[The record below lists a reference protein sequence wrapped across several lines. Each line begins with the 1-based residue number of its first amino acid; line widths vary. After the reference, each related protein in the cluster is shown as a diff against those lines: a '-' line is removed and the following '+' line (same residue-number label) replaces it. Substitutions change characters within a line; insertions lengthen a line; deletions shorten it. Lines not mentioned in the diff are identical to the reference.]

1 MADMHSGRDDPIVI
15 IGMAV
20 EVPGGIESLAEFWS
34 ALAESKELI
43 GPFPRDRDWPV
54 DQLLTLHH
62 NEGWSPV
69 RDAGG
74 FLTGAADFDPG
85 FFGVTPREAVAM
97 DPQQR
102 VAMRVAWRAVED
114 AGLNPATVDGSAGG
128 CWMGV
133 SVLEYGPLM
142 ATVSEHSGYRLTG
155 SALSAVAGRVSHSLG
170 LSGPSV
176 SVDTSCAASLTA
188 VHQAAAA
195 LRANE
200 CEWAVAGGVC
210 VMGSP
215 GMFVEFSKNNA
226 LSSDGHCRPYSAD
239 TTGTLWG
246 EGAGVVVLEKESRAL
261 REGHRIYGR
270 LLGSRVNHN
279 GRGGPL
285 AVPSAEGQQRLIE
298 ETLAVA
304 GVAADSIALIEGHGT
319 GTPVGDPLELAA
331 LVAVYGAPDRA
342 DGGAVLGSVKSN
354 TGHTQAA
361 AGVLGLIKVLL
372 CGRYGHT
379 VASLWSDNPSAAV
392 DWEATSLRLAGKFAP
407 WEAVDG
413 VRRAAV
419 SAFGISGTNV
429 HAVVEIADRQGALH
443 V

>member
-1 MADMHSGRDDPIVI
+1 MAEIHSASDDPIVVV
-15 IGMAV
+15 GMAV
-20 EVPGGIESLAEFWS
+20 EAPGGIESLSDFWS
-34 ALAESKELI
+34 ALAESRELI
-43 GPFPRDRDWPV
+43 GPLPRDRDWPIE
-54 DQLLTLHH
+54 QLLTLHH
-62 NEGWSPV
+62 NEGWSAV
-69 RDAGG
+69 GDAGG

-85 FFGVTPREAVAM
+85 FFGISPREAVAM

-114 AGLNPATVDGSAGG
+114 AGENPATVDGDDAG

-142 ATVSEHSGYRLTG
+142 ATAGEHSGYRLTG
-155 SALSAVAGRVSHSLG
+155 SALSAVSGRVSHSLG
-170 LSGPSV
+170 LTGPSV
-176 SVDTSCAASLTA
+176 SVDTSCASSLTA
-188 VHQAAAA
+188 IHQAAAA
-195 LRANE
+195 IRAGE

-226 LSSDGHCRPYSAD
+226 LSKDGHCRPYSAD

-246 EGAGVVVLEKESRAL
+246 EGAGVVMLERESRAL

-279 GRGGPL
+279 GKGGPL
-285 AVPSAEGQQRLIE
+285 AVPSAERQQRLLIDA
-298 ETLAVA
+298 LAAA
-304 GVAADSIALIEGHGT
+304 GVSADSVGLVEGHGT
-319 GTPVGDPLELAA
+319 GTPVGDPLELSA
-331 LVAVYGAPDRA
+331 LSAVYGALDRA

-379 VASLWSDNPSAAV
+379 VASLWSDNPSTAI
-392 DWEATSLRLAGKFAP
+392 DWDTTSLRLATKFAL
-407 WEAVDG
+407 WEPVNG

-429 HAVVEIADRQGALH
+429 HAVVEIPDPREEFD